1 MNTDVIGALAGSV
14 WNSLNEADVLGTKQ
28 LKKVAKIKTD
38 KELYAALG
46 WLAREGKINF
56 QDSEDGKELLIS
68 LVQGC

>member
-1 MNTDVIGALAGSV
+1 MNTDIIGALAGSV
-14 WNSLNEADVLGTKQ
+14 WNALNEADVLGTKQ

-68 LVQGC
+68 LVQDC

>member
-14 WNSLNEADVLGTKQ
+14 WNALNEADVLGTKQ

-68 LVQGC
+68 LV

>member
-14 WNSLNEADVLGTKQ
+14 GNALNEADVLGTKQ